1 MASRSAW
8 EWATPWWSFSSAMP
22 WPFGSAWLFV
32 SWSWGGIF
40 WVCSQRFL
48 LPEEIGNLQDQL
60 GRTHE
65 NPWKSMKIH
74 ENPWK
79 SHSYI
84 VRHHFPHE
92 DSSIGLPVVFLS
104 DSKATTARST
114 PPPERNGS
122 QETSWP
128 SSSASLL
135 AASWRLERNWESC
148 VCLASHT
155 LVVC

>member
-1 MASRSAW
+1 MGY
-8 EWATPWWSFSSAMP
+8 TMMIVF
-22 WPFGSAWLFV
+22 FGYALA
-32 SWSWGGIF
+32 F
-40 WVCSQRFL
+40 WFGMTLRFL
-48 LPEEIGNLQDQL
+48 ELRRNFLGMFPAIFIARGNRESTGSIGKNS
-60 GRTHE
+60 
-65 NPWKSMKIH
+65 WKSMKIH